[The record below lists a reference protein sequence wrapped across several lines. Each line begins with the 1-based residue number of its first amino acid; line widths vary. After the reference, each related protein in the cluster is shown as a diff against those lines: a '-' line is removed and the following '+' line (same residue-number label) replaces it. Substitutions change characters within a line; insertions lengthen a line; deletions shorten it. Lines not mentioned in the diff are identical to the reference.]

1 MKRVVG
7 VVVALVLVAGVAVVV
22 WRSCCG
28 GGGGGPAPV
37 VSTLH
42 GVIGSEKAE
51 FFRDPG
57 VQQALAAKGLKV
69 DVTSAGSLEM
79 SDQSVRG
86 NDFAFPSSSVV
97 ANDIK
102 GLNPVPV
109 RPFYSPL
116 VIVAHSSTAQLLLQ
130 NGLAAESPSGV
141 WTFKMS
147 GYLAALA
154 RQTTWQSLQGASSD
168 PALTGRLYITTTDP
182 ASSSSGAIY
191 LAVMS
196 YLQNGGT
203 VVSDQAGVTRSSAL
217 MRSVTELQG
226 AQLPSSDGP
235 FRNFVSGVGNP
246 LVWVYESQ
254 VASEALKGTLPADTV
269 LLYPDTTFLS
279 DHTVVELTPG
289 ASALA
294 VALRDDPK
302 LQGLEARLGFRPA
315 GNPQAFAQAMAS
327 AKTKGFAPDLSAAGV
342 AQVAIPATPVMRQ
355 LVAAAEGSG

>member
-1 MKRVVG
+1 MRRLVG
-7 VVVALVLVAGVAVVV
+7 VLVALVLVAGVTVVV

-28 GGGGGPAPV
+28 GVGPTTPPLT
-37 VSTLH
+37 TLH

-116 VIVAHSSTAQLLLQ
+116 VIVAHSATAQLLAQ
-130 NGLAAESPSGV
+130 NHLAAQSASGV
-141 WTFKMS
+141 WTFDMT
-147 GYLAALA
+147 GYLKALNDK
-154 RQTTWQSLQGASSD
+154 TNWQSLQGASGD
-168 PALTGRLYITTTDP
+168 PSLSGRLYVTTTDP
-182 ASSSSGAIY
+182 ASSSSGALY

-196 YLQNGGT
+196 YLANGGT
-203 VVSDQAGVTRSSAL
+203 VVSDQAGVDRTSQL
-217 MRSVTELQG
+217 MRYVTQLQG

-302 LQGLEARLGFRPA
+302 LQNLEARLGFRPA
-315 GNPQAFAQAMAS
+315 GNPQAFAQAMAG
-327 AKTKGFAPDLSAAGV
+327 ARTKGFAPDLSAAGV